1 MVGRVPW
8 CLPGARRLHRGS
20 GHRVCAIAWPSFCIA
35 LLAAAAVPD
44 AFAKVNLWQAQWDRS
59 RKYNEYKKRKIREWS
74 SAGYHVGSARDRAG
88 EGLLLGK
95 EDENIAVDPEALQRL
110 AKEPVTLKLDR
121 SGRAIKE
128 GEKVDGLMPWSYKTY
143 RGLHSAQAPEGLE
156 DFLSRYNKMD
166 KSVESILG
174 PRALDEFKTNMAVFK
189 GKDEYRVIRTLTWP
203 GGGATGGGPTSIM
216 LIGVLDISSRSS
228 RLASRAVYEVQPS
241 ALLVELCKERIG
253 QQLIMPREHKEA
265 VKNYARGFA
274 TTNPHRLHGE
284 QHHIDTIHGDSE
296 ALNRWTKGEPY
307 AEAVKEF
314 ASQPA
319 GTIPKLLCLG
329 DVRSSTMERIQNEQG
344 NETTVKDLT
353 HSPRAKQLARGIMSM
368 AASGHK
374 VILAIMDTDRVGPVS
389 TWLER
394 AGAVLLAAADA
405 SDIENNRESL
415 AADSRMGLQERQAG
429 SPQELRLRASKVAA
443 QARHALELDGRGP
456 LGFFLN
462 NEALEFLSRRQQRL
476 LQMTRLKD
484 LVHHTTPRKHWEMAE
499 ELYVVRPGERIP
511 GPETLLPG
519 QKPIGLRFEYD
530 RLEIPDHYLR
540 EAGMEKHSDALA
552 ERLLED
558 GEALEPFDPT
568 ELSWWSSGAIE
579 AEIQQDVF
587 AAWPEPS

>member
-1 MVGRVPW
+1 MRN
-8 CLPGARRLHRGS
+8 R
-20 GHRVCAIAWPSFCIA
+20 I
-35 LLAAAAVPD
+35 
-44 AFAKVNLWQAQWDRS
+44 
-59 RKYNEYKKRKIREWS
+59 YNEYQKRKIREWS
-74 SAGYHVGSARDRAG
+74 SAGYHVRSARDRAG
-88 EGLLLGK
+88 QGVLLGK
-95 EDENIAVDPEALQRL
+95 EDENIAVDPEALEQL
-110 AKEPVTLKLDR
+110 AKEPVILKMDR
-121 SGRAIKE
+121 SGRAIKP
-128 GEKVDGLMPWSYKTY
+128 GEKVEGLMPWSYKTY

-156 DFLSRYNKMD
+156 DFIGRYGKMD

-174 PRALDEFKTNMAVFK
+174 PQALNEFKSNMAVFQ

-203 GGGATGGGPTSIM
+203 GGAATGGGPTSIM
-216 LIGVLDISSRSS
+216 LIGVLDISTRSS
-228 RLASRAVYEVQPS
+228 RLASRAVYEVEPS
-241 ALLVELCKERIG
+241 AMLVELCRERIG

-314 ASQPA
+314 VSQPV
-319 GTIPKLLCLG
+319 GSLPKLLCLG
-329 DVRSSTMERIQNEQG
+329 DVRSSTMERIQKEQG
-344 NETTVKDLT
+344 NETRVKDLT
-353 HSPRAKQLARGIMSM
+353 HSPRAKQLARGIISM
-368 AASGHK
+368 ATSGHK
-374 VILAIMDTDRVGPVS
+374 VILAIMDTDRLGPVT

-415 AADSRMGLQERQAG
+415 AADIRMGLEERKAG
-429 SPQELRLRASKVAA
+429 SPQEAQLRASKVAA

-462 NEALEFLSRRQQRL
+462 DEALDFLTGRQQRL

-484 LVHHTTPRKHWEMAE
+484 LVHHTKPRKHWEIAE
-499 ELYVVRPGERIP
+499 ELWVVRPGERIP
-511 GPETLLPG
+511 GPETRLQG
-519 QKPIGLRFEYD
+519 QKPLGLRFEYD

-540 EAGMEKHSDALA
+540 EAGMEKHADDLWR
-552 ERLLED
+552 RLID
-558 GEALEPFDPT
+558 QGQALEPTDPT

-579 AEIQQDVF
+579 AEIRQNVL
-587 AAWPEPS
+587 ASWPEE